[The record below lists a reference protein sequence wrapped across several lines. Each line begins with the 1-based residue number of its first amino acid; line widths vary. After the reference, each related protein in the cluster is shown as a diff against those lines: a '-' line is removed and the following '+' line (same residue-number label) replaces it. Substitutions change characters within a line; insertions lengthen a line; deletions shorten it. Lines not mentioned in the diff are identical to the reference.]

1 MNDDTQAYRVPGRR
15 LGWAMAYAKEQGI
28 AVLHVQPDGQG
39 GYIVTVRMPEAEPD
53 GDTDAGAGARSLAPV
68 VDAPVSSRQR
78 QQRKQAI
85 GKTLRGIGT
94 GMLMIAIG
102 AAALGPATTML
113 GLGVGAGFAGMAV
126 GVTAGAAIL
135 LPAIIIAVVVAAV
148 ALPTAAQ
155 GIHKAKERWHGK

>member
-1 MNDDTQAYRVPGRR
+1 MNDEEQAYRVPGQR
-15 LGWAMAYAKEQGI
+15 LGWAMAYARAQGI
-28 AVLHVQPDGQG
+28 AVLHVEPDGQG
-39 GYIVTVRMPEAEPD
+39 GYIVTVRMPEGE
-53 GDTDAGAGARSLAPV
+53 TEEAGGGLAPV
-68 VDAPVSSRQR
+68 VDAPASQRQR

-94 GMLMIAIG
+94 GLLVIAIG

-113 GLGVGAGFAGMAV
+113 GLGVGVGFAGMAV

-135 LPAIIIAVVVAAV
+135 VPAIIIAVLVAAF
-148 ALPTAAQ
+148 AMPMAAQ

>member
-53 GDTDAGAGARSLAPV
+53 AGTEARSLAPV

-94 GMLMIAIG
+94 GMLVIAIG

-113 GLGVGAGFAGMAV
+113 GVGVGAGFAGMAV

-148 ALPTAAQ
+148 ALPAAAQ